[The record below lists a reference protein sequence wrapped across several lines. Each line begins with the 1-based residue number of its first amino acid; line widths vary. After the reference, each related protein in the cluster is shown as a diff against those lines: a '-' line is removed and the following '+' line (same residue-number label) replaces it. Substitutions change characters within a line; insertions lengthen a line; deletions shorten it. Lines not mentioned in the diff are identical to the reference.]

1 MSRSRPV
8 ASGERPFRLGS
19 FPPLMYNRAL
29 SPPSVPLMTTLA
41 KRTANRRNAQQSTGP
56 KTNAGKAVA
65 RLNAVAH
72 GLRAASPVVPGEDPA
87 TWEEYRDAV
96 VSDLAPVGVLET
108 ELADRVALLSWRLR
122 RVSAFEAGVIARTSD
137 KAARRVRGEDE
148 EENLFPSF
156 SKPLVY
162 QPTLASVRNALLVEE
177 AEFDEQ
183 TALARVLAR
192 LPTTADDQ
200 PFDAEDATLLL
211 GALPA
216 SLPGAEG
223 VDDRTL
229 DAPMT
234 LDPMADVTHPKLL
247 TALGVPAEHH
257 HTPEEWDGWT
267 AGLVRRGAERIAAA
281 VKWTGPKL
289 LAQATENNTA
299 ELKITKAVVVER
311 KRELAAVK
319 RTTAVEEAE
328 ARRRALVPA
337 AETVE
342 VVMKYEGH
350 LQRQLTQ
357 TLHELERRQAL
368 RSDCPPQ
375 PPAAMDVTL
384 HAADGTVIPGMSA
397 G

>member
-1 MSRSRPV
+1 MPG
-8 ASGERPFRLGS
+8 A
-19 FPPLMYNRAL
+19 
-29 SPPSVPLMTTLA
+29 LMTTSA
-41 KRTANRRNAQQSTGP
+41 KTAANQRNAQRSTGP
-56 KTNAGKAVA
+56 KTAMGKAIA
-65 RLNAVAH
+65 RLNATSH

-122 RVSAFEAGVIARTSD
+122 RVSAFESGAITRNSE
-137 KAARRVRGEDE
+137 KATRRVRGEDE
-148 EENLFPSF
+148 DENLIPSF
-156 SKPLVY
+156 SKSLVY
-162 QPTLASVRNALLVEE
+162 KPTLASVRNALQVEE

-183 TALARVLAR
+183 TALARMLAT

-200 PFDAEDATLLL
+200 PFDAEDAVLLL
-211 GALPA
+211 GSLPA
-216 SLPGAEG
+216 SLPEAEG

-234 LDPMADVTHPKLL
+234 LDPMADVTHQKFL

-257 HTPEEWDGWT
+257 YAPEEWDGWT
-267 AGLVRRGAERIAAA
+267 AGLVRRGAERIAAT

-299 ELKITKAVVVER
+299 ELKIAKAVVVVR

-319 RTTAVEEAE
+319 RTTAVEEVE
-328 ARRRALVPA
+328 ARRRALVPGV
-337 AETVE
+337 ETVE

-350 LQRQLTQ
+350 LQRQLVQ
-357 TLHELERRQAL
+357 ALHELERRQAL
-368 RSDCPPQ
+368 RSDCPPH
-375 PPAAMDVTL
+375 PPAALDITV
-384 HAADGTVIPGMSA
+384 HAAEGVPALPALA
-397 G
+397 GG